1 MGFPQKMQERG
12 IIERKKGIIESS
24 SNAVGHVA
32 NVALKFFPIFDRN
45 S

>member
-12 IIERKKGIIESS
+12 TIERKKGIIESS
-24 SNAVGHVA
+24 LNAVGNVA
-32 NVALKFFPIFDRN
+32 NVALEIFPIFYRN